1 MREHIMK
8 KVSNVNRVIILNCF
22 GRGGSSILWNMIG
35 CSPDVLMTGR
45 EWHRGFYGRLPV
57 LGRALRRAT
66 RPWGLDVPLLPGLP
80 ALAGAR
86 VLQSIPAQERTDK
99 PAAGTTVIKLMD
111 HHLCMN
117 RVIDAAFEQTEQII
131 LMRHPVAQCESL
143 ARSGLATDQ
152 AISWYADVCERFLR
166 LTRQPNVHLV
176 KFEDMVRDPFAVRDR
191 LYSTLGIALPA
202 SGGIRFKRKK
212 FGDQRTANEPAVGD
226 YVEMTRENVA
236 DLLDPRVN
244 EKSLA
249 RVPRERQ
256 DYIWSRV
263 ADIAAQLGYSP
274 EEPEAVALDSLAEV
288 VPETGRVALGG

>member
-1 MREHIMK
+1 MK
-8 KVSNVNRVIILNCF
+8 NVSNVNKVIILNCF

-35 CSPDVLMTGR
+35 CSPEVLMTGR

-66 RPWGLDVPLLPGLP
+66 RPWGLDVPPLPGLP
-80 ALAGAR
+80 SLAGSR
-86 VLQSIPAQERTDK
+86 VLQSIPAQELADK
-99 PAAGTTVIKLMD
+99 PTARTTVIKLMD

-117 RVIDAAFEQTEQII
+117 RVINAAFQETEQVI

-143 ARSGLATDQ
+143 SRSGLATEQ
-152 AISWYADVCERFLR
+152 AVAWYVDVCERFLR
-166 LTRQPNVHLV
+166 LSKQRNVHLV

-191 LYSTLGIALPA
+191 LYDTLGIALPE

-212 FGDQRTANEPAVGD
+212 FGDQRTANDAAVGD

-236 DLLDPRVN
+236 ELLDPRVN

-249 RVPRERQ
+249 RVPGERQ
-256 DYIWSRV
+256 EFIWARV
-263 ADIAAQLGYSP
+263 GKVAAQLGYQA
-274 EEPEAVALDSLAEV
+274 EELENAMAEPVTDEVPEA
-288 VPETGRVALGG
+288 GRIALGG